1 MCMKTVVIT
10 CASGIATSTLVVN
23 KVKKLCGDNQIDCRI
38 IQCSYQE
45 LAKFADSCDVIVST
59 LKMENTFNKPMYFAV
74 SYITGINEAKL
85 NEQLL
90 EELRK

>member
-1 MCMKTVVIT
+1 MKTVVIT

-23 KVKKLCGDNQIDCRI
+23 KVKKLCDDNQIDCKI

-59 LKMENTFNKPMYFAV
+59 LKMENTFKAYVFCGVLYYRYKRGKA
-74 SYITGINEAKL
+74 
-85 NEQLL
+85 Q
-90 EELRK
+90 

>member
-1 MCMKTVVIT
+1 MKTVVIT

-23 KVKKLCGDNQIDCRI
+23 KVKKLCDDNQIDCKI

-45 LAKFADSCDVIVST
+45 LANFADSCDVIVST
-59 LKMENTFNKPMYFAV
+59 MNMENTFNNNMNFSLY
-74 SYITGINEAKL
+74 SITCIKEAKL

>member
-1 MCMKTVVIT
+1 MKTVVIT

-23 KVKKLCGDNQIDCRI
+23 KVKKLCDDNQIDCKI

-74 SYITGINEAKL
+74 SYITGRNEAKL